1 MEKLILTDCDGV
13 LLYWNNS
20 IRPFM
25 ALKGFEENE
34 MHKDDYHLSLRY
46 RVSPELEWALVKEFN
61 ESKWVETIEPYADA
75 VEYVGK
81 LANKGFRFIA
91 VTSLSDH
98 PVAVESR
105 KKNLQNLFGDVFDE
119 VICLSQ
125 GKNKY
130 EQLLRWKDSGLFWIE
145 DHAGQAEAGLRAGLR
160 SVLIDHPYN
169 AYHSTDHFT
178 KVSHINPWEQIHD
191 IVCKEYKI

>member
-1 MEKLILTDCDGV
+1 MEKLILTDVDGCLV
-13 LLYWNNS
+13 FWNNS

-25 ALKGFEENE
+25 ELKGYKENTL
-34 MHKDDYHLSLRY
+34 HKDDYHLSLRY
-46 RVSPELEWALVKEFN
+46 AVSPEIEWALVKEFN
-61 ESKWVETIEPYADA
+61 ESTWIETIEPYADS
-75 VEYVGK
+75 VEYVKK
-81 LANKGFRFIA
+81 LAKKGFRFIA

-105 KKNLQNLFGDVFDE
+105 KKNLYNLFGDVFDE

-160 SVLIDHPYN
+160 PVLIDHPYN
-169 AYHSTDHFT
+169 SYYHKTDFA

-191 IVCKEYKI
+191 MICKEYKI